1 MGPTRRRGHFLL
13 DHLDRNDC
21 LYVLLLPG
29 ICDREHSLADLAP
42 CGRIGDAGGSCAL
55 HVHARVLGA
64 SARVAHCV
72 QVRGL
77 DHHCPT
83 ADDRVQPDLEG
94 CTKARVCRHVLEV
107 VARNLRHAGLRLRR
121 RDWCPGGECSQA
133 VKEAFNNMRFIVTVG
148 WSIYPLGYFFGYL
161 LGTVD
166 QTFLN
171 VLYNVADF
179 INKIAFVLACWSA
192 AKSETK

>member
-1 MGPTRRRGHFLL
+1 MGVQVHESPIVYR
-13 DHLDRNDC
+13 
-21 LYVLLLPG
+21 YVDWTITVPLQMIEFNLILKAARKPVSAGMFWRLLLG
-29 ICDREHSLADLAP
+29 TCAMLAFGYAGETGVLEAW
-42 CGRIGDAGGSCAL
+42 IGFFMGEAGG
-55 HVHARVLGA
+55 
-64 SARVAHCV
+64 VA
-72 QVRGL
+72 
-77 DHHCPT
+77 
-83 ADDRVQPDLEG
+83 
-94 CTKARVCRHVLEV
+94 
-107 VARNLRHAGLRLRR
+107 
-121 RDWCPGGECSQA
+121 GECSQA

-192 AKSETK
+192 AK